1 MSLAHAI
8 LGFLSL
14 EPMTGYDLKIDCF
27 DGSVAHFWSADQ
39 AQIYRTLDKLAEDGL
54 ATSRLEMQ
62 TDRPNR
68 KVYSITDAGREEL
81 RHWLNNKQ
89 IMPVHRE
96 AFLVQLFFAA
106 ELEDQQIIALME
118 DQLAQHEAKLRQYQG
133 IDLPAN
139 YESVDWRRIYTFQGM
154 TLTLGIRNE
163 QMYIQWLKDC
173 IAAVRKG
180 I

>member
-14 EPMTGYDLKIDCF
+14 EPMTGYNLKTACF
-27 DGSVAHFWSADQ
+27 DDSVAHFWSADQ
-39 AQIYRTLDKLAEDGL
+39 AQIYRTLDKLAEDGF
-54 ATSRLEMQ
+54 AESHLEVQ

-68 KVYSITDAGREEL
+68 KVYSITEAGRGEL
-81 RHWLNNKQ
+81 HQWLNSKQ
-89 IMPVHRE
+89 ILPAHRE

-106 ELEDQQIIALME
+106 ELEDQEIIALME
-118 DQLAQHEAKLRQYQG
+118 DQLVQHEAKLRQYQE
-133 IDLPAN
+133 IDLPTNHEAAF
-139 YESVDWRRIYTFQGM
+139 WRRIYRFQAM
-154 TLTLGIRNE
+154 TLDLGKRNE

-180 I
+180 S